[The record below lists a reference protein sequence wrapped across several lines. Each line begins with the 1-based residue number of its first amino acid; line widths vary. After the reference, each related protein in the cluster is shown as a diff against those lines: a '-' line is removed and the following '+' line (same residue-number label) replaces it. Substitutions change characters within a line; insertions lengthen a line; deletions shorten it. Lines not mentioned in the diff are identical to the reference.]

1 MAATAACTKAARKS
15 SCLAPARHRRCTA
28 RRDTGRRSE
37 PSRCVLPIH
46 RMFFATGPRQSPRRT
61 HASAVPE
68 AGLLAADPL
77 PARPAARAAV
87 RERPLCDRELSPR
100 VRGRPAW
107 RRRVL
112 LLLLAALLLAPL
124 LWGRP

>member
-46 RMFFATGPRQSPRRT
+46 RMFFATGPRQSPRR
-61 HASAVPE
+61 
-68 AGLLAADPL
+68 
-77 PARPAARAAV
+77 
-87 RERPLCDRELSPR
+87 PLCDRELSPR